1 MQVSIRE
8 QIRRYKR
15 QDLRRRLNTDACPQP
30 WLQSTTVRTGGWMI
44 ETWNQ
49 SPQSEKLQSKLTT
62 NIKRLFLLIS
72 ASSSQPWV
80 QIMGWAFSWQSFF
93 SRVKWLGWVCLQK
106 TTLVSTLLLLFSN
119 KSEKFFLRHF
129 LLKSQGGR
137 VGASFS
143 DDQHWS
149 SRIGPPCLLHK

>member
-30 WLQSTTVRTGGWMI
+30 WLQSTRVRRMNDRKVKSISTIRDAAIKI
-44 ETWNQ
+44 EQ
-49 SPQSEKLQSKLTT
+49 
-62 NIKRLFLLIS
+62 NITRLLLFIS
-72 ASSSQPWV
+72 SSSSQPWV

-93 SRVKWLGWVCLQK
+93 SRVKWLGWVCLRK